1 MTSIAKNAYIAK
13 LDDIVKKCNNAY
25 HKTIEM
31 EPRDVKPSIYID
43 FSKEINKE
51 GPKLK
56 IVIMLEY
63 QIKKIFLKIVT
74 VYIVLKEI
82 LCLKQLKILYHRH
95 IILVI
100 TFYEKQLKER
110 NKKKFR
116 VEKVIKRKRYNSNVK
131 QERYNN
137 SFKTGIDKKDIV

>member
-1 MTSIAKNAYIAK
+1 
-13 LDDIVKKCNNAY
+13 
-25 HKTIEM
+25 M

-82 LCLKQLKILYHRH
+82 LCLK
-95 IILVI
+95 
-100 TFYEKQLKER
+100 
-110 NKKKFR
+110 
-116 VEKVIKRKRYNSNVK
+116 
-131 QERYNN
+131 
-137 SFKTGIDKKDIV
+137 

>member
-1 MTSIAKNAYIAK
+1 MTSIAKNAYIDK
-13 LDDIVKKCNNAY
+13 LDDIVKKYNNAY
-25 HKTIEM
+25 NKTIKM

-63 QIKKIFLKIVT
+63 QIKKMFLKIVT
-74 VYIVLKEI
+74 LDIVLKEI
-82 LCLKQLKILYHRH
+82 LCLKKLKILYHGH

-110 NKKKFR
+110 NKKEFR

-131 QERYNN
+131 
-137 SFKTGIDKKDIV
+137 

>member
-1 MTSIAKNAYIAK
+1 MTSIAKNAYIDK
-13 LDDIVKKCNNAY
+13 LDDIVKKYNNAY
-25 HKTIEM
+25 NKTIKM

-63 QIKKIFLKIVT
+63 QNIKMFLKKVT
-74 VYIVLKEI
+74 LHIVLKEI
-82 LCLKQLKILYHRH
+82 LCLKKLKILYHGH

-100 TFYEKQLKER
+100 LT
-110 NKKKFR
+110 
-116 VEKVIKRKRYNSNVK
+116 VK
-131 QERYNN
+131 
-137 SFKTGIDKKDIV
+137 